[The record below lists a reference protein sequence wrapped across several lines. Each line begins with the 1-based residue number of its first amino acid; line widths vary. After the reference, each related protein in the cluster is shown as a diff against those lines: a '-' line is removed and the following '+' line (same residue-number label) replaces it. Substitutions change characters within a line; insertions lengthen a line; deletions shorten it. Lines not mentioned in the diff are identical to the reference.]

1 MQQEV
6 LSKQLDFAA
15 LLHDVSN
22 IFKGTSLVLNQII
35 DGAYGHSL
43 EEIRPFLI
51 KLQEMNE
58 RGKSLADRKTIFLEH
73 NSMAAVQFDMFD
85 FLQRNYFQYQAIAQ
99 CHSLNLHYQT
109 QALYKHGTQVRAD
122 SISIERMLCN
132 LVTNAIKYT
141 KKGDIFLRLLNQEDD
156 LVIEIEDTGCGIAAE
171 QLSNI
176 FIPFWRSPQ
185 SRLSDKPGRGM
196 GLYIAWM
203 VAYAHGLSM
212 RVDSVATQ
220 GTKFTIIF
228 PCKDDGIYGID
239 DRMLPKSPKQVGSRR
254 SEVGSFDI
262 KKV

>member
-6 LSKQLDFAA
+6 LSILG

-22 IFKGTSLVLNQII
+22 NYQGASLVLNQII
-35 DGAYGHSL
+35 DGAYGQSL
-43 EEIRPFLI
+43 EEIKPLLI
-51 KLQEMNE
+51 ALQQTNE
-58 RGKSLADRKTIFLEH
+58 RGMSLIQSKRTAFFEL
-73 NSMAAVQFDMFD
+73 NSVTDEQFDMLS
-85 FLQRNYFQYQAIAQ
+85 FLQNNYSRFKPIAQ
-99 CHSLNLHYQT
+99 YHSLNLHYET
-109 QALYKHGTQVRAD
+109 QSSYKHGTQVRGD
-122 SISIERMLCN
+122 SISIDRMLCN

-141 KKGDIFLRLLNQEDD
+141 LAGDIFLRLLNQGDD
-156 LVIEIEDTGCGIAAE
+156 LIIEIEDTGCGIAAE

-176 FIPFWRSPQ
+176 FIPFWRAPQ

-212 RVDSVATQ
+212 RVDSVAKQ

-228 PCKDDGIYGID
+228 PYKDDGIYGVD
-239 DRMLPKSPKQVGSRR
+239 GRMLPKSPKQVGSRS
-254 SEVGSFDI
+254 SEVGSFEF